1 MKLRHE
7 QLAQNLKN
15 KLAPIYL
22 ITGDEQLLI
31 QESCTAI
38 SKCAKE
44 NGFIT
49 RNRLFADKNFNWQ
62 NLLTTANNLSLFSEK
77 TLIELNIPTG
87 KPGDAGSKALQAYA
101 KNPPPD
107 KTLLITTAKLDSSTQ
122 KSKWVKAIEQ
132 AGIFI
137 QVWPIDIAKLPNWIA
152 GRMQQAGLT
161 TSFDGLKLLADYVE
175 GNLLAAAQE
184 IEKLR
189 LLYGSGTLTIE
200 QITSAIADNAKFNIF
215 DLTNTIRQRNSKK
228 ALRIL
233 HSFKNDKTEPI
244 LILWVLAKEIRNL
257 KATLPMLQ
265 YCAKID
271 RIIKGAQKGNIWNEL
286 EKLCLKLSAS

>member
-1 MKLRHE
+1 MKLRQE
-7 QLAQNLKN
+7 QLVQNLKN

-22 ITGDEQLLI
+22 ISGDEPLLI
-31 QESCTAI
+31 QESCRAI

-44 NGFIT
+44 NGFVT
-49 RNRLFADKNFNWQ
+49 RNKLFADKNFNWQ

-77 TLIELNIPTG
+77 ALIDLNIQTG

-101 KNPPPD
+101 KNPPAD
-107 KTLLITTAKLDSSTQ
+107 KILLITTSKLDTST
-122 KSKWVKAIEQ
+122 KKNKWLKAIEN

-137 QVWPIDIAKLPNWIA
+137 QVWPIDRTKLPNWIA
-152 GRMQQAGLT
+152 SRMQQAGLQT
-161 TSFDGLKLLADYVE
+161 NSDGLNLLADYVE

-189 LLYGSGTLTIE
+189 LLYGSGMLNTE
-200 QITSAIADNAKFNIF
+200 QITAAIADNAKFNIF
-215 DLTNTIRQRNSKK
+215 DLTNAIRQRNSKK

-244 LILWVLAKEIRNL
+244 LILWVLARELRTS
-257 KATLPMLQ
+257 KAALPTLQ
-265 YCAKID
+265 HCAKID
-271 RIIKGAQKGNIWNEL
+271 RIIKGVQKGNMWNEL